1 MPKISVKSQDLIA
14 GIQKVAYARSKDK
27 DLKDKPVSGICLSV
41 KDNKLDLVAT
51 NGHRLALYSIPIDA
65 SETTELIISEKTAK
79 ELIKKIKKK
88 ENVEIEMD
96 KNMLIVDGLQY
107 DTIQGRYPDYEGIY
121 PEDGFDI
128 EITVSKSEFLDSI
141 NKVVKER
148 PLKGESGKYDVIKF
162 TLINDDK
169 KLIITARNHKSIFEV
184 DDIYDSVEIDADI
197 RFNYFFYEDFII
209 YFNDRYVQEAV
220 EPIESDNVIIRFL
233 KTYDQVSQTEF
244 TADSSNY
251 SALVMPMTGWT

>member
-1 MPKISVKSQDLIA
+1 MPKILVKGQDLIK
-14 GIQKVAYARSKDK
+14 GIQKIIYARSKDK
-27 DLKDKPVSGICLSV
+27 DLKDKPLSGICLSV
-41 KDNKLDLVAT
+41 RNNKLNLVAS

-65 SETTELIISEKTAK
+65 SETTDIIISEKTAK
-79 ELIKKIKKK
+79 EIIKKIKKK

-128 EITVSKSEFLDSI
+128 EITVSKSKFLDSI
-141 NKVVKER
+141 NKVVKKR

-169 KLIITARNHKSIFEV
+169 KLIITARNHKSIFEI
-184 DDIYDSVEIDADI
+184 DDIYDSVELDVDI
-197 RFNYFFYEDFII
+197 NFNYFFYEDFVI
-209 YFNDRYVQEAV
+209 YFNDKYVQEAV
-220 EPIESDNVIIRFL
+220 EPIDSDNVIIRFL
-233 KTYDQVSQTEF
+233 KVYDEVCQTEF
-244 TADSSNY
+244 TDGFNY
-251 SALVMPMTGWT
+251 SALVMPMTIG